1 MGDVSNNYALKE
13 DSVVREVK
21 NVTIKDASINAAG
34 LSSVYAAGLI
44 AYANNGFTIDNCDVQ
59 GTVAARGMETTL
71 ELTDYAGVK
80 STTSANTK
88 SIYAGGLIGYGLRG
102 GLIKNSAADVDVT
115 AAALDGAA
123 TTVYAGGLFG
133 MDNRATAINDY
144 ATGDV
149 AATAAENRAYVGGL
163 TGYSAGAHYNVYT
176 AGNTSSTNASDF
188 VGGTSGIFKMVGADF
203 NVFYN
208 GDAAQTVAGAAKT
221 EPGAYGA
228 QDADAQNNTAAAK
241 TAAELASAE
250 FASTMN
256 EGIKNV
262 ATMLPE
268 QISEDP
274 IHYCYYTGTGADL
287 RTWVAENGLV
297 KFQSKAQPQK
307 AVEKKANAITGVKAS
322 YARSGNVSKATGF
335 ALKAKA
341 LGGTVSYKSN
351 SKSVK
356 VTSNGKVTIPKN
368 FTGTAK
374 ITVSTTGNSNYKAAA
389 KQVTVNVKPGKMAV
403 KSAKNVKT
411 RSMKVAWKKMSGADK
426 YQVRI
431 ATNKKM
437 TKGKKT
443 YNVKASASSKKITK
457 LKKGKTYFVQV
468 RTYDKQSKA
477 WSAWSSAKKVKMTK

>member
-1 MGDVSNNYALKE
+1 MLDLGLPSRRPVGDVSNNYALKE

-262 ATMLPE
+262 ATILPE

-351 SKSVK
+351 SK
-356 VTSNGKVTIPKN
+356 
-368 FTGTAK
+368 
-374 ITVSTTGNSNYKAAA
+374 
-389 KQVTVNVKPGKMAV
+389 
-403 KSAKNVKT
+403 
-411 RSMKVAWKKMSGADK
+411 
-426 YQVRI
+426 
-431 ATNKKM
+431 
-437 TKGKKT
+437 
-443 YNVKASASSKKITK
+443 
-457 LKKGKTYFVQV
+457 TYFVQV

-477 WSAWSSAKKVKMTK
+477 WSAWSSAKKVKITK